1 MALLPQPGRL
11 PANLRLLRAA
21 GPSHRVQNEALLTEC
36 SSTLRQTVTLA
47 VVVLLLLALRLP
59 ELFSAPLYG
68 LAEGHA
74 LAPHRNP
81 DRRSRR
87 RPAPPIIQQK
97 TPPPG
102 RLF

>member
-1 MALLPQPGRL
+1 M
-11 PANLRLLRAA
+11 
-21 GPSHRVQNEALLTEC
+21 QNEALLTEC

-74 LAPHRNP
+74 LAPP
-81 DRRSRR
+81 TETQIAAAADAL
-87 RPAPPIIQQK
+87 RPQ
-97 TPPPG
+97 
-102 RLF
+102 